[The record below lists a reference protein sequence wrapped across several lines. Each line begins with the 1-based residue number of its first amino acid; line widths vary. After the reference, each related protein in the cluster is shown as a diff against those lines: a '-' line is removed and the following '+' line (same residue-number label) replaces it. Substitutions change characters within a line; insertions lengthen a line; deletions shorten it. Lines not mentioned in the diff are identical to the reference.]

1 MNLLIDSH
9 VFVWMHETPN
19 RLSAKSAVE
28 IVNPANSIFLSI
40 ASVWEL
46 QIKIKLGK
54 FSFSDKLEKVIAIQ
68 QQTNDVELL
77 PIQLSHVIYL
87 ENLQLHHKDPF
98 DRLLISQALAE
109 NLTLVSSDPQFP
121 DYGVNL
127 LW

>member
-19 RLSAKSAVE
+19 RLSATSAVE

-54 FSFSDKLEKVIAIQ
+54 ISFSDKLENVIAIQ
-68 QQTNDVELL
+68 QQINAIQLL